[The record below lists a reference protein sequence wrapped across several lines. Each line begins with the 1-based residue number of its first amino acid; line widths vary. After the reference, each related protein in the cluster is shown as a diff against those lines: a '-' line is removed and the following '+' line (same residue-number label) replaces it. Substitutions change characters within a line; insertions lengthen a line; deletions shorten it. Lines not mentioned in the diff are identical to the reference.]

1 MRLVKEEGTHL
12 RPEGEDYYFPNETFA
27 KVVKAM
33 VTSDRLDDEAKS
45 EWVEKY
51 VDAYDDVRYS
61 FFVAIKYVRSIRLS
75 RR

>member
-12 RPEGEDYYFPNETFA
+12 RPEGEEYYFPNETFA

-33 VTSDRLDDEAKS
+33 VVSDKLDDEAKG

-51 VDAYDDVRYS
+51 VEKYDDVRYS
-61 FFVAIKYVRSIRLS
+61 FFMAIKYAHSTKS
-75 RR
+75 RD